1 MICFFS
7 NSNCPPL
14 PDALLEL
21 NATWDQLHL
30 MITKSTTPDCLLAVY
45 RLRDFCARQLTEGKD
60 YMRQCEFDLFEEAR
74 LPARAAPTSAAAN
87 VSGGNIQLRGNNFT
101 LITFHGQNF
110 RAKKWAV
117 FSLNEP
123 SLDFAAQ
130 SFVKADVPNPSV
142 VNTLIIRSFLF
153 TNPYLNN
160 GNSSHKKMIKIMIKY
175 CQSGG

>member
-1 MICFFS
+1 LAIDFLFS
-7 NSNCPPL
+7 NSHCPSL

-30 MITKSTTPDCLLAVY
+30 LITKSTTPDCLLACY

-60 YMRQCEFDLFEEAR
+60 YMRQCEFDLFEEAP
-74 LPARAAPTSAAAN
+74 LPKRVVSANVAAN

-110 RAKKWAV
+110 KAKKWAV

-130 SFVKADVPNPSV
+130 SFVKADVLNPSV
-142 VNTLIIRSFLF
+142 VNTF
-153 TNPYLNN
+153 N
-160 GNSSHKKMIKIMIKY
+160 H
-175 CQSGG
+175 